1 VSRDALRRTLAN
13 VAAVAWKEATIMRH
27 DRAFLAMVSAQPVV
41 MLLLFGFAIRM
52 EPANVPW
59 AVLDRDGTALSRRFV
74 EDVTATGYF
83 RAPEAV
89 RSYAEG
95 RARLARGQAVAFV
108 VIPAEFRRELELGRP
123 EVQVLLD
130 GTDPISAARVGAFVA
145 QVGARLEAGALPGRR
160 AAAGLELRQRFR
172 FNPTLSDRRFYL
184 AALAGMLLTNFCLS
198 VTAAGLVGERE
209 AGTWEQMLSTPTSP
223 LELVLGKLVPY
234 AAMSYVLLG
243 IATLGSGI
251 LFDVWPAGGPWSW
264 LALGV
269 VTLPFVGVSLAM
281 GVFVSTLARTSAQ
294 AVFITVFFILP
305 SMVLSGV
312 MLPYQ
317 LMPDG
322 VRQVGA
328 LLPLRWYQIALRRIT
343 LRGAGL
349 DEVVIPLLALSLG
362 FLVVLLAIRWR
373 LKPRLA

>member
-1 VSRDALRRTLAN
+1 VIRDALRRRLSN
-13 VAAVAWKEATIMRH
+13 VVAVAWKEAAIMRH

-59 AVLDRDGTALSRRFV
+59 AVFDRDGTALSRRFV
-74 EDVTATGYF
+74 EDVRATGYF
-83 RAPEAV
+83 RAPEVV

-123 EVQVLLD
+123 QVQVLLD
-130 GTDPISAARVGAFVA
+130 GTDPISAARVGGFLS
-145 QVGARLEAGALPGRR
+145 QVGARFEAGGASARG
-160 AAAGLELRQRFR
+160 AAGLELRQRFR

-184 AALAGMLLTNFCLS
+184 AVLAGMLLTNFCLS
-198 VTAAGLVGERE
+198 VTAGGLVGERE
-209 AGTWEQMLSTPTSP
+209 TGTWEQMLSTPTSP

-234 AAMSYVLLG
+234 VAMSYVLLG

-251 LFDVWPAGGPWSW
+251 VFDVWPAGGPWSW
-264 LALGV
+264 LALGG
-269 VTLPFVGVSLAM
+269 VTLPFVGVSLAV

-312 MLPYQ
+312 LLPYQ

-349 DEVVIPLLALSLG
+349 DEVAIPVLALSLG